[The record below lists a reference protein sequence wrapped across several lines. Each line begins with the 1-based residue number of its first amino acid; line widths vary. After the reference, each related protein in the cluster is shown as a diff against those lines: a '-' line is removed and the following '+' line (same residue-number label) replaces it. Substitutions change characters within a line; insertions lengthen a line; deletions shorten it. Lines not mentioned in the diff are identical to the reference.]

1 MNFFTI
7 LPLLLLFLRLIYKII
22 EEKEKKIREGM
33 KMMGMTNLSF
43 YLSWITNYLI
53 IFTITILFITI
64 FLKCIIFKNCDFL
77 LIFLIYWFFGLTL
90 IC

>member
-53 IFTITILFITI
+53 IFTITFYLSQYL
-64 FLKCIIFKNCDFL
+64 LKFWIFKNCRLFIL
-77 LIFLIYWFFGLTL
+77 N
-90 IC
+90 